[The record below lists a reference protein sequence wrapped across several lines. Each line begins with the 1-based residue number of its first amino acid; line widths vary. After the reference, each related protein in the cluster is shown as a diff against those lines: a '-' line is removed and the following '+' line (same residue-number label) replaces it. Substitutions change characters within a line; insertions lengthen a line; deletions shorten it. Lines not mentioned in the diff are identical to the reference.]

1 MFWVLGRYQT
11 CGVQVPSRLRV
22 AVAVAVAFAARCSA
36 SMECADLCCLCLW
49 WPRRELAAALH
60 AVKKSRRV
68 WSAASPDLTV

>member
-49 WPRRELAAALH
+49 WPPGTRCCPPRCKEVTACVECCVA
-60 AVKKSRRV
+60 
-68 WSAASPDLTV
+68 